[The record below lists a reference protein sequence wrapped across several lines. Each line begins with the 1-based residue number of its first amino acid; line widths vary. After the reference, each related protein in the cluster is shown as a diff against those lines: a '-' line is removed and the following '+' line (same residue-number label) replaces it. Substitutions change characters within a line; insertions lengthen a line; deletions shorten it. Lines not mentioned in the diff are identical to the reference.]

1 MQILSASA
9 YINIEEAAV
18 GEVGEAGVVGEAPEG
33 LLSAASPATPSA
45 PTSSTAATT
54 TKPEYRWM
62 LMVIPCAV
70 ACAPV
75 TYTLLLKTVQCFSR
89 EFILS
94 LSSISK
100 LSSGQLGN
108 IVCFFFLFLPIAKLI
123 VASFR

>member
-18 GEVGEAGVVGEAPEG
+18 GEVGEAAVVGEAPEG
-33 LLSAASPATPSA
+33 LLSAASPATPSSS
-45 PTSSTAATT
+45 TSSTAATT

-62 LMVIPCAV
+62 LMVIP
-70 ACAPV
+70 CAPV